1 MFKDIIIG
9 QYVPGNSPL
18 HKMNPPVKI
27 IMTILYIVLLFILKN
42 PISYVV
48 FTIYTITLI
57 LISGVPFKMILKG
70 LKPMLWIFI
79 FTAVLNVFMTPGDT
93 VWALKI
99 FKFTLKITK
108 EGIESGS
115 LMVIRLLY
123 LVMGTSLLT
132 LTTSPLQLTDG
143 IEKLLKPFNK
153 IKVPSHEIAMMM
165 TIAIRF
171 IPTLAEETDKI
182 MKAQMA
188 RGADFETGNIIRR
201 AKAMIPLL
209 VPLFVNAFRRADELA
224 TAMEARCYNGG
235 NNRTK
240 MKETHMTKVDLGASI
255 VFVLAAAIMRNIKLK
270 IQYDGTDYH
279 GWQIQK
285 NDITVQETVKKAVQ
299 KIVNE
304 DVHLTGCG
312 RTDTGV
318 HAENYVCNFFTN
330 SRIPS
335 EKLPY
340 ALNTYL
346 PNDIVC
352 FEAED
357 TDENFHSNSS
367 AVKKRYVYKIL
378 NREFPDVV
386 MNRYSWHYKYP
397 LDIEKMRIAAKAF
410 IGEHDFIGFAS
421 SGFSV
426 KTTVREIYSLDVDK
440 NGDIITIDVV
450 GNGFLYN
457 MVRII
462 AGTLV
467 FVGGGKINPNDMT
480 DIINSKDR
488 ERAGITAPP
497 QGLCLK
503 EVYY

>member
-1 MFKDIIIG
+1 
-9 QYVPGNSPL
+9 
-18 HKMNPPVKI
+18 
-27 IMTILYIVLLFILKN
+27 
-42 PISYVV
+42 
-48 FTIYTITLI
+48 
-57 LISGVPFKMILKG
+57 
-70 LKPMLWIFI
+70 
-79 FTAVLNVFMTPGDT
+79 
-93 VWALKI
+93 
-99 FKFTLKITK
+99 
-108 EGIESGS
+108 
-115 LMVIRLLY
+115 
-123 LVMGTSLLT
+123 
-132 LTTSPLQLTDG
+132 
-143 IEKLLKPFNK
+143 
-153 IKVPSHEIAMMM
+153 
-165 TIAIRF
+165 
-171 IPTLAEETDKI
+171 
-182 MKAQMA
+182 
-188 RGADFETGNIIRR
+188 
-201 AKAMIPLL
+201 
-209 VPLFVNAFRRADELA
+209 
-224 TAMEARCYNGG
+224 
-235 NNRTK
+235 
-240 MKETHMTKVDLGASI
+240 
-255 VFVLAAAIMRNIKLK
+255 MRNIKLK

-285 NDITVQETVKKAVQ
+285 NDITVQETVKKAIQ

-340 ALNTYL
+340 A
-346 PNDIVC
+346 
-352 FEAED
+352 
-357 TDENFHSNSS
+357 FHSNSS

-378 NREFPDVV
+378 NREFPDAV

-462 AGTLV
+462 GGTLV
-467 FVGGGKINPNDMT
+467 FVGGGKINPNDMA

>member
-1 MFKDIIIG
+1 
-9 QYVPGNSPL
+9 
-18 HKMNPPVKI
+18 
-27 IMTILYIVLLFILKN
+27 
-42 PISYVV
+42 
-48 FTIYTITLI
+48 
-57 LISGVPFKMILKG
+57 
-70 LKPMLWIFI
+70 
-79 FTAVLNVFMTPGDT
+79 
-93 VWALKI
+93 
-99 FKFTLKITK
+99 
-108 EGIESGS
+108 
-115 LMVIRLLY
+115 
-123 LVMGTSLLT
+123 
-132 LTTSPLQLTDG
+132 
-143 IEKLLKPFNK
+143 
-153 IKVPSHEIAMMM
+153 
-165 TIAIRF
+165 
-171 IPTLAEETDKI
+171 
-182 MKAQMA
+182 
-188 RGADFETGNIIRR
+188 
-201 AKAMIPLL
+201 
-209 VPLFVNAFRRADELA
+209 
-224 TAMEARCYNGG
+224 
-235 NNRTK
+235 
-240 MKETHMTKVDLGASI
+240 
-255 VFVLAAAIMRNIKLK
+255 MRNIKLK

-285 NDITVQETVKKAVQ
+285 NDITVQEIVKKAVQ

-378 NREFPDVV
+378 NREFPDAV
-386 MNRYSWHYKYP
+386 MNRYSWHYKY
-397 LDIEKMRIAAKAF
+397 
-410 IGEHDFIGFAS
+410 FIGFAS

-426 KTTVREIYSLDVDK
+426 KTTVREIYLLDVDK